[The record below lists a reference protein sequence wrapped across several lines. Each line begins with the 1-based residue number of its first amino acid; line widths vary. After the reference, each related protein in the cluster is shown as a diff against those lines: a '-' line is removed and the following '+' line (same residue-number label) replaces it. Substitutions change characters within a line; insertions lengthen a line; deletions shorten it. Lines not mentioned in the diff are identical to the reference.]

1 MNNGNGNGNRN
12 DDRHDNGITIRQGG
26 PADVPAILA
35 ILDSAVVWLNGKG
48 ITAQWGTDP
57 FTSRPKTVELV
68 EQVAGEGIPLI
79 AEIDGVPAGTLTLTP
94 HPGGYVAPADEPE
107 QYVRFLATDA
117 RFHGHG
123 VGAALLAHAAE
134 ETRRQGV
141 SLLRVDC
148 FAGSEGRLVEYYER
162 QGFTRT
168 ETFEVNDW
176 PGQVLE
182 QRL

>member
-1 MNNGNGNGNRN
+1 M
-12 DDRHDNGITIRQGG
+12 DTGIKIRQAGA
-26 PADVPAILA
+26 ADVPVVLG

-68 EQVAGEGIPLI
+68 EQVVTEGSPWI
-79 AEIDGVPAGTLTLTP
+79 AEIDGEPAGTLTLTP
-94 HPGGYVAPADEPE
+94 QPGTYVAPAAEPE
-107 QYVRFLATDA
+107 RYIRFLATDA
-117 RFHGHG
+117 RFHGRG

-134 ETRRQGV
+134 ETRRLDI

-148 FAGSEGRLVEYYER
+148 FAGSEGRLVAYYER

-168 ETFEVNDW
+168 EAFTVGDW

-182 QRL
+182 RRL